1 MTVYDGEKNTGSE
14 YRSPPLWLRPASS
27 ESQDALA
34 VQSSLQGCC
43 VTLESCRETG
53 HVKAFSPLRIWRS
66 LQGIIGLSIITC
78 SQATIRDVI
87 TDLLWFESNV
97 LLGLKFWVL
106 GPQLLLHIWGL
117 WGFGRYNWT
126 GRSESLAG
134 LWRLY
139 LTLFLGLMDSAAK
152 AGTETS
158 RKQWTKRHLFPSK
171 LFHSGEK
178 SGVGLILTVYDTRD

>member
-1 MTVYDGEKNTGSE
+1 M
-14 YRSPPLWLRPASS
+14 
-27 ESQDALA
+27 
-34 VQSSLQGCC
+34 
-43 VTLESCRETG
+43 
-53 HVKAFSPLRIWRS
+53 KAFSPLRTWRS
-66 LQGIIGLSIITC
+66 LRGIIGLSIITC

-126 GRSESLAG
+126 GRSESLEG

-139 LTLFLGLMDSAAK
+139 LTLFLGLMDSATK
-152 AGTETS
+152 AETETS
-158 RKQWTKRHLFPSK
+158 RKQWTKRNLFPSK
-171 LFHSGEK
+171 SFLSQWRRKWSWFNTYCIQYKRLGRWE
-178 SGVGLILTVYDTRD
+178 GVRDIVSAVKWLTRST